1 MYINCNING
10 IILEGDYM
18 SDWNK
23 YIKQFISNGNKVEV
37 KKVKTY
43 YKCKICRG

>member
-1 MYINCNING
+1 
-10 IILEGDYM
+10 M

-37 KKVKTY
+37 KKVKKPITNV
-43 YKCKICRG
+43 KFVEDEE